1 MARIQSKTISWN
13 PSESADVAGYR
24 VYYKPEDG
32 DAIGYGDPYIETS
45 DSQVVAPDDFP
56 EGTFDTEGDYRIG
69 IGALDAMGNE
79 SDIVE
84 IIHPFDLSPPL
95 PVTGLS
101 VS

>member
-13 PSESADVAGYR
+13 PSASADVAGYR
-24 VYYKPEDG
+24 VYYKPDDG
-32 DAIGYGDPYIETS
+32 NAIQYGDPYIETP
-45 DSQVVAPDDFP
+45 DAQVAAPDDFP
-56 EGTFDTEGDYRIG
+56 AGAFDAEGDYRIG
-69 IGALDAMGNE
+69 IGALDEMGNE

-84 IIHPFDLSPPL
+84 IVHPFDLIPPQ